1 MFGLSHLI
9 NPRQQTIEDQVATLA
24 AKEREVRQLEA
35 FIEHISLLDDKE
47 LERIWP
53 RLNEAL
59 NSRRVKHQRALES
72 GPRTDTGARRI
83 SQRLEP
89 QPT

>member
-1 MFGLSHLI
+1 MFGLSHLL

-35 FIEHISLLDDKE
+35 FIEHISSLDDKE

-53 RLNEAL
+53 RLNEVLKAR
-59 NSRRVKHQRALES
+59 SVKHQRAVEP
-72 GPRTDTGARRI
+72 GPGADTNARRVI
-83 SQRLEP
+83 QRLAP
-89 QPT
+89 QLT